1 LPIGCR
7 DRERIQT
14 PRVIAT
20 PANAH
25 TFVVW
30 LIRPGHEHCPSA
42 FEGRDE
48 KPAKW
53 GLCTLIAKALA
64 TIISPDARHLDLM
77 WCSSS
82 CTGSMEVIG
91 D

>member
-1 LPIGCR
+1 LDSGSLR
-7 DRERIQT
+7 
-14 PRVIAT
+14 
-20 PANAH
+20 
-25 TFVVW
+25 F
-30 LIRPGHEHCPSA
+30 A